1 MRRRKAEG
9 GSRLL
14 SCLKGNRA
22 ESRAAGAEQLHDA
35 GLSGSGSGH
44 SPQTSPTGNQT
55 ENRAAGTERLAPTK
69 MFGRGGGH
77 SLLWDAV
84 CAACM
89 ALSLVIDM
97 NLRGGNNYYNW
108 YASIPDTLTVS
119 AVTIGGYYIL
129 RRARQHLT
137 DGGWGIRL
145 FSLFLG
151 AWWVMARSVRGT
163 LDINQPFLTHGQML
177 KAAVVALGMA
187 CIWDLFLRALR
198 DVLCGR
204 YTLRLDGAASLRVM
218 KLYRAHP
225 MAVCA
230 AAVLLMWLPQYVFAY
245 PGAVNF
251 DTASQL
257 HQALGWEVW
266 DDKHPLIMTLLID
279 ALVRFGRL
287 VGSGNAAFVL
297 YTALQ
302 GVFSALVLG
311 YCQAVMRRLGAPRWL
326 RLGFLLLSG
335 LGVVYC
341 DNITV
346 ILKDV
351 PYSYAVVLLLCE
363 LARLC
368 LLGDEAEGLRPG
380 TALRMALSG
389 VVMIVFRNNGIGVLL
404 AALAAWLWQLHRRG
418 RRAMMLQAAAVLLLP
433 VLLTQ
438 GVKTGI
444 RASREVT
451 PCSLGESLS
460 FPLQQTAR
468 FVWAHPDEVTP
479 QERAAIDAVLDYDQ
493 LADLYDPTVS
503 DPVKAT
509 FRDDATREELLS
521 YFGVWARQFLRD
533 PACYVKATL
542 IQNAP
547 LFDPQFNNIIVF
559 YPTGLTDE
567 EEAALGIVE
576 PDRTERMETVENQ
589 LHELLY
595 GLPFYVQLNTF
606 GFYSILLVGACLI
619 ARREWVNGLGAVT
632 LPLLA
637 AMVMVALG
645 PCIECQDRYG
655 FPIMYSMPLVLACLG
670 FLLRQKQAMR
680 ADE

>member
-1 MRRRKAEG
+1 MR
-9 GSRLL
+9 
-14 SCLKGNRA
+14 
-22 ESRAAGAEQLHDA
+22 
-35 GLSGSGSGH
+35 
-44 SPQTSPTGNQT
+44 
-55 ENRAAGTERLAPTK
+55 
-69 MFGRGGGH
+69 
-77 SLLWDAV
+77 
-84 CAACM
+84 
-89 ALSLVIDM
+89 
-97 NLRGGNNYYNW
+97 
-108 YASIPDTLTVS
+108 
-119 AVTIGGYYIL
+119 GYGIL
-129 RRARQHLT
+129 RRARRHLT

-151 AWWVMARSVRGT
+151 AWWVMARSVRET

-177 KAAVVALGMA
+177 KAAVVALGTA
-187 CIWDLFLRALR
+187 CIWSLFLRALR

-218 KLYRAHP
+218 KRYRAHP

-230 AAVLLMWLPQYVFAY
+230 AAILLMWLPQYVIAY

-257 HQALGWEVW
+257 RQALGWEAW

-297 YTALQ
+297 YTAAQ
-302 GVFSALVLG
+302 GVFGALVLG

-341 DNITV
+341 DNVTV
-346 ILKDV
+346 LLKDV
-351 PYSYAVVLLLCE
+351 PYSYAVLLLLCE

-368 LLGDEAEGLRPG
+368 LLEDGAQGIRPG
-380 TALRMALSG
+380 AALRLVLAG

-404 AALAAWLWQLHRRG
+404 AALAAWLWQLRRRG
-418 RRAMMLQAAAVLLLP
+418 GRAMLRAAAILLLP

-509 FRDDATREELLS
+509 FRDDATREEILS

-542 IQNAP
+542 IQNAL
-547 LFDPQFNNIIVF
+547 LFDPQSPNIIVF

-567 EEAALGIVE
+567 EEQALLIAE
-576 PDRTERMETVENQ
+576 PERTERMETVEQQ
-589 LHELLY
+589 LHNLLY
-595 GLPFYVQLNTF
+595 GLPLYMQLNTF

-619 ARREWVNGLGAVT
+619 ARRERVKGLGVVT
-632 LPLLA
+632 VPLLA
-637 AMVMVALG
+637 AMVMVTLG

-655 FPIMYSMPLVLACLG
+655 FPIVYSIPLVLACLS
-670 FLLRQKQAMR
+670 FLLGQKQARR
-680 ADE
+680 AKE

>member
-1 MRRRKAEG
+1 MGKQKSEG
-9 GSRLL
+9 GSSLL
-14 SCLKGNRA
+14 FC
-22 ESRAAGAEQLHDA
+22 
-35 GLSGSGSGH
+35 
-44 SPQTSPTGNQT
+44 
-55 ENRAAGTERLAPTK
+55 
-69 MFGRGGGH
+69 
-77 SLLWDAV
+77 LWDAV
-84 CAACM
+84 CAACL
-89 ALSLVIDM
+89 ALSFAIDM
-97 NLRGGNNYYNW
+97 NLRSWNNYYNW
-108 YASIPDTLTVS
+108 CASISGSLAIS
-119 AVTIGGYYIL
+119 AVTIGGYCIL
-129 RRARQHLT
+129 RRARRHLT

-151 AWWVMARSVRGT
+151 AWWVMARSVRVT

-177 KAAVVALGMA
+177 KAAVVALGTA

-204 YTLRLDGAASLRVM
+204 YALRLDGAASLRVM

-230 AAVLLMWLPQYVFAY
+230 AAVLFMWLPQYVMAY
-245 PGAVNF
+245 PCAVNF

-257 HQALGWEVW
+257 RQALGWEVW

-279 ALVRFGRL
+279 ALVRFARL

-297 YTALQ
+297 YTAAQ
-302 GVFSALVLG
+302 GVFGALVLG
-311 YCQAVMRRLGAPRWL
+311 YCQAIMRRLGAPRWL

-335 LGVVYC
+335 LGIVYC

-368 LLGDEAEGLRPG
+368 LLEDEAEGIRPA
-380 TALRMALSG
+380 TALRLVLAG
-389 VVMIVFRNNGIGVLL
+389 TVMIVFRNNGIGVLL
-404 AALAAWLWQLHRRG
+404 AALAAWLWQLYRRG
-418 RRAMMLQAAAVLLLP
+418 RRAMMLRAAVILLLP

-444 RASREVT
+444 RAAREVT

-468 FVWAHPDEVTP
+468 FVWAHPDWVTP
-479 QERAAIDAVLDYDQ
+479 QERAVIDEVIDYDN
-493 LADLYDPTVS
+493 LARYYDPTVS

-509 FRDDATREELLS
+509 FRDDATAQELCA

-542 IQNAP
+542 IQNAL
-547 LFDPQFNNIIVF
+547 LFDPQSHNIIVF
-559 YPTGLTDE
+559 YSTGLTDE
-567 EEAALGIVE
+567 EEAALQIVE

-589 LHELLY
+589 LHYLLY
-595 GLPFYVQLNTF
+595 GLPFFMQLNTF
-606 GFYSILLVGACLI
+606 GFYTILLVGACLI
-619 ARREWVNGLGAVT
+619 ARRERVKGMGAVT
-632 LPLLA
+632 VPLIA
-637 AMVMVALG
+637 AMVMVVLG

-655 FPIMYSMPLVLACLG
+655 FPIMYSMPLVLACLS
-670 FLLRQKQAMR
+670 FLLRQKQAVH
-680 ADE
+680 AKE

>member
-1 MRRRKAEG
+1 MRKNKAEG

-14 SCLKGNRA
+14 SCLKGNRR
-22 ESRAAGAEQLHDA
+22 ESCAAGTERLAQTKMF
-35 GLSGSGSGH
+35 GRGGGH
-44 SPQTSPTGNQT
+44 SPQTGPMGNPT
-55 ENRAAGTERLAPTK
+55 ENRAAGTERLAQKK
-69 MFGRGGGH
+69 MFGRGGGY

-84 CAACM
+84 CAACI
-89 ALSLVIDM
+89 ALSLAIDM
-97 NLRGGNNYYNW
+97 NLRSWNNYYNW
-108 YASIPDTLTVS
+108 YESIPDTLTVS
-119 AVTIGGYYIL
+119 AVTIGGYVIL
-129 RRARQHLT
+129 RRARRHLT

-151 AWWVMARSVRGT
+151 AWWVMARSVRET

-225 MAVCA
+225 MVVCA
-230 AAVLLMWLPQYVFAY
+230 AAILLMWLPQYVIAY

-257 HQALGWEVW
+257 RQALGWEGW
-266 DDKHPLIMTLLID
+266 DGKHPLIMTLLID
-279 ALVRFGRL
+279 GLVRFGHL

-297 YTALQ
+297 YTAAQ
-302 GVFSALVLG
+302 GVFGALVLG

-335 LGVVYC
+335 LGIIYC

-368 LLGDEAEGLRPG
+368 LLEDEAEGLRPG
-380 TALRMALSG
+380 TALRLVLAG

-418 RRAMMLQAAAVLLLP
+418 RRAMMLRAAAILLLP

-444 RASREVT
+444 RATREVA

-468 FVWAHPDEVTP
+468 FVRAHPDEVTP
-479 QERAAIDAVLDYDQ
+479 QERAAIDAVLDYDR
-493 LADLYDPTVS
+493 LAVLYDPTVS

-509 FRDDATREELLS
+509 FRDGATREELLS

-589 LHELLY
+589 LHHLLY
-595 GLPFYVQLNTF
+595 RLPFFMQLNTF

-619 ARREWVNGLGAVT
+619 ARHERLKGLGAVT
-632 LPLLA
+632 VPLIA
-637 AMVMVALG
+637 AMVMVVLG

-670 FLLRQKQAMR
+670 FLLGQKQAMR
-680 ADE
+680 AKE

>member
-1 MRRRKAEG
+1 MRKSKAEG

-14 SCLKGNRA
+14 SCPNGNCA
-22 ESRAAGAEQLHDA
+22 ENRTAGAGQPRNV
-35 GLSGSGSGH
+35 GPSGSGRGH
-44 SPQTSPTGNQT
+44 G
-55 ENRAAGTERLAPTK
+55 
-69 MFGRGGGH
+69 
-77 SLLWDAV
+77 SLCCLWDGV
-84 CAACM
+84 CAACV
-89 ALSLVIDM
+89 ALSFAIDM

-108 YASIPDTLTVS
+108 YASISDSLMTG
-119 AVTIGGYYIL
+119 AVTLGGYGIL
-129 RRARQHLT
+129 RRARRHLT

-151 AWWVMARSVRGT
+151 AWWVMARSVRET

-177 KAAVVALGMA
+177 KAAVVVLGTA
-187 CIWDLFLRALR
+187 CIWSLFLRALR

-218 KLYRAHP
+218 KRYRAHP

-230 AAVLLMWLPQYVFAY
+230 AAILLMWLPQYVIAY

-257 HQALGWEVW
+257 RQALGWEAW

-302 GVFSALVLG
+302 GVFGALVLG

-368 LLGDEAEGLRPG
+368 LLGDEAEGLRPS

-542 IQNAP
+542 IQNAL
-547 LFDPQFNNIIVF
+547 LFDPQSPNIIVF

-567 EEAALGIVE
+567 EEQALLIAE
-576 PDRTERMETVENQ
+576 PERTERMETVEQQ
-589 LHELLY
+589 LHNLLY
-595 GLPFYVQLNTF
+595 GLPLYMQLNTF

-619 ARREWVNGLGAVT
+619 ARRERVKGLGIVT
-632 LPLLA
+632 VPLLA

-655 FPIMYSMPLVLACLG
+655 FPIMYSMPLVLACLS
-670 FLLRQKQAMR
+670 FLLGRRTGAAAPAGE
-680 ADE
+680 ADRMGHKG